1 MLISHQNQM
10 TLDYMALNT
19 CWVSSILLHIEAPVI
34 ARSHHPSFLHAN
46 LAVSRN
52 SSSHLFFSE
61 AVSALVTMSPNPCR
75 ASVML
80 ISQFANR
87 AF

>member
-1 MLISHQNQM
+1 MLTSHQKQL
-10 TLDYMALNT
+10 TLDCRAPNT
-19 CWVSSILLHIEAPVI
+19 RWVSSILLHIEVPVI
-34 ARSHHPSFLHAN
+34 ARSHHPSFLHAK

-75 ASVML
+75 ASDML
-80 ISQFANR
+80 ICQFANR